1 MEVSNDGEYSPSTS
15 EVYIVGVYWRI
26 EFIIVVTKGRRSQPN
41 VRGNMEVVKLNEL
54 GISLVFSEWK

>member
-26 EFIIVVTKGRRSQPN
+26 EFIIVVTIGRRSQPN